1 MAVGR
6 KLTEQT
12 AGMPRCRR
20 VLYGKL
26 NLARF
31 TRAARSW
38 PRYPLSERSITR
50 KLRQAAGRRQAGGR
64 LVGGLGWMEFLSGA
78 ASEGEHL
85 GPAGAAWECET

>member
-1 MAVGR
+1 MAVGTLGR

-50 KLRQAAGRRQAGGR
+50 KLRQAAGRRQAGWRAGVDGVSLGR
-64 LVGGLGWMEFLSGA
+64 GVGGGTSGPR
-78 ASEGEHL
+78 EGSM
-85 GPAGAAWECET
+85 GV